1 MFLCGTER
9 DQLGLPIAAL
19 KGTVHPSLLVLFQ
32 YDIYSMDL
40 FYGYI
45 HCICSLPVRS
55 YLENFV
61 HLLEL

>member
-1 MFLCGTER
+1 MYLCGSER

-40 FYGYI
+40 FIFTAY
-45 HCICSLPVRS
+45 
-55 YLENFV
+55 V
-61 HLLEL
+61 HFQ